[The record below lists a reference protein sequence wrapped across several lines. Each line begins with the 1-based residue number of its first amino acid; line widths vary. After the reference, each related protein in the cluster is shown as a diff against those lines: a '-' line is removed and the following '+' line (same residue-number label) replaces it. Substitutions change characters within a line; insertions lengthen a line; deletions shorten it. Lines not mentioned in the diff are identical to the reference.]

1 MGRTVFGV
9 DLDESVAGGL
19 VASLLTDE
27 EIEKLADGGRPADD
41 DSGDEDAPSDGPGD
55 ADDASD
61 GDADDASDGDADD
74 TGGVDIGEFAA
85 TGAAAG
91 DVDIGRVGDTAWA
104 GADTDRAG
112 ADTDRAGADTDRAGA
127 GGLRDRI
134 PSVGGDGEDAG
145 GGRLA
150 SLRPLLLK
158 VAVVLLLLAVVAIL
172 VYRYMDAIRAAL
184 PDRLTGGSGEPD
196 AGEASF
202 GDDVSPARRR
212 AKVGRDRSAST
223 DRADE
228 TASASTDR
236 GDTSGASEKRDT
248 SEDETDGGLRA
259 PGEDVDVGALV
270 GLGALALVAALVRKF
285 GEDRPRDPLVD
296 GPEE

>member
-1 MGRTVFGV
+1 
-9 DLDESVAGGL
+9 
-19 VASLLTDE
+19 
-27 EIEKLADGGRPADD
+27 
-41 DSGDEDAPSDGPGD
+41 
-55 ADDASD
+55 
-61 GDADDASDGDADD
+61 
-74 TGGVDIGEFAA
+74 
-85 TGAAAG
+85 
-91 DVDIGRVGDTAWA
+91 
-104 GADTDRAG
+104 
-112 ADTDRAGADTDRAGA
+112 
-127 GGLRDRI
+127 
-134 PSVGGDGEDAG
+134 
-145 GGRLA
+145 
-150 SLRPLLLK
+150 LLK

-184 PDRLTGGSGEPD
+184 PDRLTGATGEPD
-196 AGEASF
+196 AAGASF
-202 GDDVSPARRR
+202 DDDVSPARRR

-236 GDTSGASEKRDT
+236 GDTPGASEKRDT

-285 GEDRPRDPLVD
+285 GENRPRDPLVD

>member
-91 DVDIGRVGDTAWA
+91 DVDIGRVGDTAW
-104 GADTDRAG
+104 
-112 ADTDRAGADTDRAGA
+112 AGADTDRAGA

>member
-61 GDADDASDGDADD
+61 GDADD

-112 ADTDRAGADTDRAGA
+112 ADTDRAGA

-134 PSVGGDGEDAG
+134 PSVGGDGEDAD

-296 GPEE
+296 GPED

>member
-27 EIEKLADGGRPADD
+27 ELEKLADGGRPADD

-55 ADDASD
+55 SDAPSD
-61 GDADDASDGDADD
+61 GPGDADDASDGDTDD

-91 DVDIGRVGDTAWA
+91 DVDIGQVGDTA
-104 GADTDRAG
+104 
-112 ADTDRAGADTDRAGA
+112 RAGADTDRAGA

-134 PSVGGDGEDAG
+134 PSVGDDGEDADW
-145 GGRLA
+145 GRLA

-158 VAVVLLLLAVVAIL
+158 VAVILLLLAVVAIL

-184 PDRLTGGSGEPD
+184 PDRLTGATGEPD
-196 AGEASF
+196 AAGASF
-202 GDDVSPARRR
+202 DDDVSPARRR

-236 GDTSGASEKRDT
+236 GDTPGASEKRDT

-285 GEDRPRDPLVD
+285 GENRPRDPLVD